1 MLRRLTDYFGKKE
14 KSVPPPVPSYYSS
27 FGGLWTDRK
36 DAVAVLASKREK
48 LPEGMADKLQFFI
61 DNGFV
66 ILEQAV
72 DHQAI
77 DNYRRDLE
85 SASREGDS
93 ALLASVPMA
102 GPQDKD
108 VVPLKEADLGAPLT
122 KVLDTYAL
130 LPSARTMIF
139 SDPIVNFLKTVFE
152 SDVLA
157 FQGLHFEKGSTQ
169 AIHQDTAYVVLEEP
183 MKLCASWIALEDVKA
198 GSGELIYYPGSH
210 RLPDW
215 LYSGKFKH
223 FNHERDKHEEHMSH
237 LKALHDRS
245 EETGLKLAS
254 FLPKKGDVLIWA
266 SDLAHGGAQIED
278 NTATR
283 RSLVTH
289 FTSSNTLPYYF
300 RFLPEKRRV
309 VSQAKPGCSYT
320 TMYY

>member
-1 MLRRLTDYFGKKE
+1 MLRRLTNYFGTKKTTDA
-14 KSVPPPVPSYYSS
+14 VPDYYSS

-36 DAVAVLASKREK
+36 DALTVLAARR
-48 LPEGMADKLQFFI
+48 GMMSEVFADKLRFFI
-61 DNGFV
+61 ENGFV
-66 ILEQAV
+66 ILEKAV
-72 DHQAI
+72 DHSAI

-85 SASREGDS
+85 RASLNGDS
-93 ALLASVPMA
+93 GLLASVPMA

-108 VVPLKEADLGAPLT
+108 VVPLKDADLSAPLT

-139 SDPIVNFLKTVFE
+139 SDSIVNFLKTVFE
-152 SDVLA
+152 SDILA

-183 MKLCASWIALEDVKA
+183 MKLCASWIALEDVTA
-198 GSGELIYYPGSH
+198 GSGELNYYPGSH

-215 LYSGKFKH
+215 LYSGKYKH

-245 EETGLKLAS
+245 EEKGLKLTS
-254 FLPKKGDVLIWA
+254 FLPKKGDALIWA
-266 SDLAHGGAQIED
+266 SDLAHGGAQIKD
-278 NTATR
+278 SSATR

-289 FTSSNTLPYYF
+289 FTSSKTLPYYF
-300 RFLPEKRRV
+300 RFLPEERRV
-309 VSQAKPGCSYT
+309 VKQVDSGCSYT
-320 TMYY
+320 SMYY